1 MGGVSEKLKLICFF
15 SPLTLILHCLKK
27 KSFQMKILFVGDA
40 SNMHNCLARALRDL
54 GHTAV
59 VASNGSHWM
68 DTTRDI
74 DLNRGPGKLGAVRY
88 VIDILCSRSK
98 MRDFDVVVTCGSIF
112 LDLKPGKVRR
122 VFDWL
127 KCHNRCIV
135 MSALGTDYVY
145 YHACHDG
152 KTYRYSDF
160 MVGDQPSPYTLSNEY
175 QAKHEDNW
183 KLPLMREHSKHILS
197 NIDGAISCLW
207 EYNECYKPLLGER
220 LAYGGIPIDTKCVEP
235 HILHTEPEKVKFF
248 IGIQRDRNVL
258 KGTDLL
264 LEAARRTVDR
274 YPDQCELKVVENV
287 PYEEY
292 VKLLSESHVL
302 LDQLY
307 SYTPAT
313 NALLAM
319 ARGLVAVS
327 GAEPEYYDFI
337 DEHDN
342 QPIINVSPI
351 VDGDID
357 AKLEWLVKNKHQ
369 LPDLSLRSREFVEKH
384 NEAHVVAQR
393 HLEFYEKLLIKKN
406 H

>member
-1 MGGVSEKLKLICFF
+1 
-15 SPLTLILHCLKK
+15 
-27 KSFQMKILFVGDA
+27 MKILFVGDA
-40 SNMHNCLARALRDL
+40 SNMHNCLAQALRDL
-54 GHTAV
+54 GHTAI

-68 DTTRDI
+68 NTHRDI
-74 DLNRGPGKLGAVRY
+74 NLKRSPGKIGAVKY
-88 VIDILCSRSK
+88 VLDVLRALPK
-98 MRDFDVVVTCGSIF
+98 MRGFDVVVTCDDIF
-112 LDLKPGKVRR
+112 LDLKPAKVRR

-127 KCHNRCIV
+127 KQHNRCMV
-135 MSALGTDYVY
+135 MGAIGTDYVY
-145 YHACHDG
+145 YQACHDG
-152 KTYRYSDF
+152 KTYRYSDY
-160 MVGDQPSPYTLSNEY
+160 MVGDKPSPYALSSEY

-183 KLPLMREHSKHILS
+183 KLPLMHEHSNHILG

-207 EYNECYKPLLGER
+207 EYHECYKPLLGDK
-220 LAYGGIPIDTKCVEP
+220 LAYGGIPIDTASVEP
-235 HILHTEPEKVKFF
+235 IILDREPEKVNFF
-248 IGIQRDRNVL
+248 IGIQRDRNIL

-274 YPDQCELKVVENV
+274 YPTRCELTVVESV
-287 PYEEY
+287 PYDEY
-292 VKLLSESHVL
+292 IKMLCSSHVL

>member
-1 MGGVSEKLKLICFF
+1 
-15 SPLTLILHCLKK
+15 
-27 KSFQMKILFVGDA
+27 MKILFVGDA
-40 SNMHNCLARALRDL
+40 SNMHNCLAQAMREL

-68 DTTRDI
+68 DTSRDI
-74 DLNRGPGKLGAVRY
+74 NLKRGGGKLGAVKY
-88 VIDILCSRSK
+88 VLDVMRAMPK
-98 MRDFDVVVTCGSIF
+98 MRNFDVVVTCGHIF
-112 LDLKPGKVRR
+112 LDLKPKKVQR

-127 KCHNRCIV
+127 KSHNRCMV

-160 MVGDQPSPYTLSNEY
+160 MVGAKPSPYSLSNEY

-183 KLPLMREHSKHILS
+183 KLPLMLEHCEHILN
-197 NIDGAISCLW
+197 NIDGAVSCLW
-207 EYNECYKPLLGER
+207 EYHECYKPLLGER
-220 LAYGGIPIDTKCVEP
+220 LAYGGIPIDTKSVEP
-235 HILHTEPEKVKFF
+235 HIIEHEPEKVKFF
-248 IGIQRDRNVL
+248 IGIQRDRNIL

-264 LEAARRTVDR
+264 LEAAQRTVNR
-274 YPDQCELKVVENV
+274 YPSLCELKVVENV

-292 VKLLSESHVL
+292 VKLLCESHVI

-327 GAEPEYYDFI
+327 GAEPEYYNLI
-337 DEHDN
+337 GEHDN
-342 QPIINVSPI
+342 QPIINVSPLI
-351 VDGDID
+351 EGDID
-357 AKLEWLVKNKHQ
+357 AKLEWIVLNKSL
-369 LPDLSLRSREFVEKH
+369 LPDLSRHSRVFVEKH
-384 NEAHVVAQR
+384 NDALVVAQR
-393 HLEFYEKLLIKKN
+393 HLEFYEKILSKK
-406 H
+406 